1 MIIKFLKTEEKQTKK
16 ILKSARK
23 KKKKK
28 QQLINGG
35 GRAQNNSNDSRFVI
49 RNHSGQKE
57 VEKYF
62 QVVKEKKCQ
71 TRNVYPVKLSSKNQE
86 EVKTFSVKRK
96 LR

>member
-23 KKKKK
+23 KKKKR
-28 QQLINGG
+28 QLINGG

>member
-23 KKKKK
+23 KKKR
-28 QQLINGG
+28 QLINGG

-62 QVVKEKKCQ
+62 QVVKE
-71 TRNVYPVKLSSKNQE
+71 VSD
-86 EVKTFSVKRK
+86 
-96 LR
+96 

>member
-23 KKKKK
+23 KKKKTATY
-28 QQLINGG
+28 QR
-35 GRAQNNSNDSRFVI
+35 GREGTNSNDSRFVI

-71 TRNVYPVKLSSKNQE
+71 TRNVYPVKLYSKNQE

>member
-23 KKKKK
+23 KKKKR
-28 QQLINGG
+28 QLINGG
-35 GRAQNNSNDSRFVI
+35 GKAQNNSNDSRFVI

-62 QVVKEKKCQ
+62 QVVKE
-71 TRNVYPVKLSSKNQE
+71 VSD
-86 EVKTFSVKRK
+86 
-96 LR
+96 